1 MKKQKNMRPLCLMLL
16 VTAAPA
22 LMFVASARADYASTV
37 LADSP
42 VAYYQLNDSTPW
54 TPNVATNSGSLGAAG
69 NGVSFAQ
76 ATYQVPGAI
85 VGDSDTAM
93 GFSAI
98 DTNSDDGAFPTVIPY
113 IAALNTT
120 GSFTVEAWLRPT
132 EEGAGNAQCP
142 LFNCQ
147 ASTEDYGWDCYQ
159 RASTAGTG
167 QQGWEFYMND
177 DTGYRVGDVVGGTYT
192 IGQWCH
198 LVAAYNATAAT
209 LTLYVN
215 GVQVAQSSVG
225 GGDGYVPNPSYPM
238 SIGGYS
244 DGTQNPYVGD
254 MDEFAVYTGTLSAAQ
269 VLAHYQN
276 GTNAARA
283 TPYPTLIK
291 ADGVA
296 EYLRLDQPANDIETN
311 KGAFGSAA
319 NGVYSYT
326 MNGVAGQPAPG
337 FPGFP
342 LPNLAMDFN
351 GANSYVDLANPV
363 VLNFSNQIT
372 LEAWILLDTNVIS
385 DVNGEDV
392 IAHGDD
398 GETPDS
404 AVTLELDQIYNGAG
418 TAWYQVGSMVAGTP
432 TAAMYTIPAADL
444 NGSNWVYLVGTYDGT
459 NWNIYRN
466 GVLEAS
472 QAGVGSI
479 AIPDAD
485 WAIGVQGRHAHQAG
499 YPFTGQARQFSG
511 EMDNV
516 AIYNYALSP
525 AQVAAHY
532 SVATNGIV

>member
-1 MKKQKNMRPLCLMLL
+1 
-16 VTAAPA
+16 
-22 LMFVASARADYASTV
+22 
-37 LADSP
+37 
-42 VAYYQLNDSTPW
+42 
-54 TPNVATNSGSLGAAG
+54 
-69 NGVSFAQ
+69 
-76 ATYQVPGAI
+76 
-85 VGDSDTAM
+85 
-93 GFSAI
+93 
-98 DTNSDDGAFPTVIPY
+98 
-113 IAALNTT
+113 
-120 GSFTVEAWLRPT
+120 
-132 EEGAGNAQCP
+132 
-142 LFNCQ
+142 
-147 ASTEDYGWDCYQ
+147 
-159 RASTAGTG
+159 
-167 QQGWEFYMND
+167 
-177 DTGYRVGDVVGGTYT
+177 
-192 IGQWCH
+192 
-198 LVAAYNATAAT
+198 
-209 LTLYVN
+209 
-215 GVQVAQSSVG
+215 
-225 GGDGYVPNPSYPM
+225 
-238 SIGGYS
+238 
-244 DGTQNPYVGD
+244 
-254 MDEFAVYTGTLSAAQ
+254 MDEFAVYTSTLSAAQ

-283 TPYPTLIK
+283 TPYATLIK
-291 ADGVA
+291 ADGAA

-311 KGAFGSAA
+311 KGTFGSAA
-319 NGVYSYT
+319 TGVYSYT
-326 MNGVAGQPAPG
+326 INGVAGQPAPG

-342 LPNLAMDFN
+342 LPNLDMDFN
-351 GANSYVDLANPV
+351 GTNSYVDLANPV

-418 TAWYQVGSMVAGTP
+418 TAWYQVGSVVAGTP

-444 NGSNWVYLVGTYDGT
+444 SGSNWVYLVGTYDGT

-466 GVLEAS
+466 GVLAAS